1 MPRPSLDASRCCRPM
16 PCAHRAV
23 LITSMLLACARTTS
37 PGTVAE
43 DEPGASICESD
54 RLDACVEACFDATCL
69 DWCAG
74 SSCRLAVGEVHA
86 CMSEVDRAFESV
98 HPEPQF
104 SPAADVDEATLQA
117 LALEWFRESK
127 AWTAAHE
134 AVIDTGWADVC
145 RPVCVERVPSSG
157 LCDLD
162 TPDYETWSYAQMTCS
177 APMRGELVPYSYVER
192 LERLPPG
199 VSLALV
205 GARVGEMKWA
215 AVSRLVAIQ
224 AESVHDALGCSNAVE
239 PVELVFDVELAPS
252 GTPIRAELVEGEAT
266 TGACVAAILE
276 RGLALPSAIV
286 AEFPRLAI
294 RVQLGPAQ

>member
-1 MPRPSLDASRCCRPM
+1 M

-23 LITSMLLACARTTS
+23 LISSMLLACARSTS
-37 PGTVAE
+37 PGTVPEAE
-43 DEPGASICESD
+43 SVASICESD

-74 SSCRLAVGEVHA
+74 SSCRVAVGEVHA
-86 CMSEVDRAFESV
+86 CMNEVERAFESV

-104 SPAADVDEATLQA
+104 SPAKDVDEATLQA
-117 LALEWFRESK
+117 LALEWFQASQ

-134 AVIDTGWADVC
+134 AVIDNGWAGVC
-145 RPVCVERVPSSG
+145 RAECLEQVGSSG

-162 TPDYETWSYAQMTCS
+162 TPDYETWSYTQMTCS
-177 APMRGELVPYSYVER
+177 APMRGDWVPYSYVER

-205 GARVGEMKWA
+205 GAREGEMKWG
-215 AVSRLVAIQ
+215 AVSRLVAVQ
-224 AESVHDALGCSNAVE
+224 AESVHDALGCSNGIE
-239 PVELVFDVELAPS
+239 PVELVFDVELAKS
-252 GTPIRAELVEGEAT
+252 GTPTRAKLVEGEPG

-294 RVQLGPAQ
+294 RVQLRPAQ